1 MELKKLLGQFL
12 GSLATIQQLE
22 TYNHDPE
29 EQLQKQAEGFE
40 VDMEALFQ
48 AKIKQEQ
55 RALQVKEAL
64 ACSNATIT
72 ELKTHISQLENE
84 LKKHLE
90 ESSNT
95 LATIKE
101 LKAQIQ
107 NLKEAQRNRQ
117 KDSKLIWRLFLV
129 PDWNKSNE

>member
-1 MELKKLLGQFL
+1 
-12 GSLATIQQLE
+12 
-22 TYNHDPE
+22 
-29 EQLQKQAEGFE
+29 
-40 VDMEALFQ
+40 MEALFQ

-107 NLKEAQRNRQ
+107 NLKEEQRNRQ